1 MKMGKLLCLGLLT
14 LSLVQSPLMAND
26 VDPLANITISKSEV
40 LKSLENMKKAGQ
52 ITQKDF
58 DETVK
63 AVNGMS
69 DQNLAAIKEMAV
81 GMARND
87 PDKAMALAKAPKI
100 DLVEAESQLKALSTP
115 KDN

>member
-1 MKMGKLLCLGLLT
+1 MTMGKLLVFGLLT
-14 LSLVQSPLMAND
+14 FTLIQTPLKASD
-26 VDPLANITISKSEV
+26 IDPLANISISKGEV

-52 ITQKDF
+52 ISEKDF
-58 DETVK
+58 NETVK
-63 AVNGMS
+63 AVNAMS

-87 PDKAMALAKAPKI
+87 PDKAMALAKAPVI
-100 DLVEAESQLKALSTP
+100 DLAEAERQLKALSNP

>member
-1 MKMGKLLCLGLLT
+1 MKMGKILFLGLMT
-14 LSLVQSPLMAND
+14 LSLIQSPLMASD
-26 VDPLANITISKSEV
+26 IDPLANITVSKGEV
-40 LKSLENMKKAGQ
+40 LKSLENMKNSGQ
-52 ITQKDF
+52 ITQKDYE
-58 DETVK
+58 ETVK

-100 DLVEAESQLKALSTP
+100 DLAEAESQLKALSKP